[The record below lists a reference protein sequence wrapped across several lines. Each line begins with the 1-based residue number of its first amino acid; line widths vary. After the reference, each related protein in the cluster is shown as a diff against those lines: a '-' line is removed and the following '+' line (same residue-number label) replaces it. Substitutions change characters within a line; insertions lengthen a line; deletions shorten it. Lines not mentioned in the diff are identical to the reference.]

1 MDSFLIQLTKNIVY
15 QKIVKITTLDLR
27 IVKNA
32 NKDLFKST
40 IYVFWGTA
48 MFTTANM
55 FVKNVYKDSV

>member
-27 IVKNA
+27 IVKNV
-32 NKDLFKST
+32 NKDSFKST
-40 IYVFWGTA
+40 IYVFWETV

>member
-1 MDSFLIQLTKNIVY
+1 MDSCLIQLTKNIVY

-27 IVKNA
+27 IVKNV
-32 NKDLFKST
+32 NKDSFKNT
-40 IYVFWGTA
+40 IYVFWGTV